1 MAALRGSLE
10 TSLHPKF
17 HPQMGETP
25 PGFHLLSS
33 NAVNQEFG
41 CNPRLG
47 KSPYDQSLLPGRFR
61 HHFFRSN
68 DNTRDQFSNWC
79 SMLVHFLTDEPTK
92 IPAIR
97 AILGPEYDV
106 EPQVL
111 GDGSKSVISNGV
123 LMVDA
128 DLRKPAPVEQLK
140 LVMHDLHDVSEK
152 LFVVQKHLH
161 HMVAQA
167 FALGATSVVS
177 RPKEIVS
184 KLAEIEVAHKAA
196 QAGAASAS
204 PTPRPRS
211 RTVRQSSG
219 PCSRRYGTAGRSSFR
234 MPRTPRRRS
243 STASRKTG

>member
-1 MAALRGSLE
+1 
-10 TSLHPKF
+10 
-17 HPQMGETP
+17 
-25 PGFHLLSS
+25 
-33 NAVNQEFG
+33 
-41 CNPRLG
+41 
-47 KSPYDQSLLPGRFR
+47 
-61 HHFFRSN
+61 
-68 DNTRDQFSNWC
+68 
-79 SMLVHFLTDEPTK
+79 MLVHFLTDEPTK

-97 AILGPEYDV
+97 AILGPQYDV

-128 DLRKPAPVEQLK
+128 DLRKAAPVEQLK
-140 LVMHDLHDVSEK
+140 LALHDLRDVSEK

-196 QAGAASAS
+196 QAAA
-204 PTPRPRS
+204 PPRQCLARDH
-211 RTVRQSSG
+211 
-219 PCSRRYGTAGRSSFR
+219 A
-234 MPRTPRRRS
+234 
-243 STASRKTG
+243 